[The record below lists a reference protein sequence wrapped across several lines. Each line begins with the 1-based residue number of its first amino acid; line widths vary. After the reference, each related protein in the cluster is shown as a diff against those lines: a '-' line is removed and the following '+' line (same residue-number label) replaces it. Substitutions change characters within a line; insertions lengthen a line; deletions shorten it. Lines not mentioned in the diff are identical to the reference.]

1 LQEKCYWINNLIALK
16 RKKIVVSGINMVEG
30 GIFTILHNA
39 LQELSNFVKNEE
51 VEVIALVHDASKFQ
65 FSNITIIEIPLSK
78 KSWWFRLYYE
88 YFYFKKLSK
97 QLQPDIWF
105 SLHDTTPNVLAKKQ
119 FVYCHHPTTL
129 FKPTWK
135 DWKFDY
141 KIGVFSVLY
150 DFLFKINISKN
161 HTIFVQQHWIKNIFE
176 KRFNITNIKVAI
188 PEYIEEI
195 SNDFFPFEPNKIHFF
210 YPSFPRSYKNH
221 EAILEAIKVL
231 PKNISEQTQ
240 FHFTTIKDSKEK
252 YAQFLVKE
260 YGFLENVHFYGKV
273 NRSQLLSMYNTMD
286 CLLFPSK
293 IETWGLPISESKAY
307 YKPMFLAN
315 LPYAKEACGNYE
327 KVSFFDENNATEL
340 AKLITEFVEEKH
352 MFQGN
357 TSPFDTSN
365 DLHNWKEVFQY
376 ILTE

>member
-1 LQEKCYWINNLIALK
+1 
-16 RKKIVVSGINMVEG
+16 MVEG

-51 VEVIALVHDASKFQ
+51 VEIIALVHDASKFQ

-97 QLQPDIWF
+97 QVQPDIWF
-105 SLHDTTPNVLAKKQ
+105 SLHDTTPNVVAKKQ

-161 HTIFVQQHWIKNIFE
+161 HTVFVQQHWIKEVFE

-188 PEYIEEI
+188 PQFVEEI
-195 SNDFFPFEPNKIHFF
+195 SKEKIALNENKIHFF
-210 YPSFPRSYKNH
+210 YPSFPKSFKNI
-221 EAILEAIKVL
+221 EYLFEAIKLVPEEVL
-231 PKNISEQTQ
+231 NSCEFHITGLKKNNTKYVNYLNEKYKSTEANRLKLLNKNIML
-240 FHFTTIKDSKEK
+240 K
-252 YAQFLVKE
+252 YYNSIDYLV
-260 YGFLENVHFYGKV
+260 
-273 NRSQLLSMYNTMD
+273 
-286 CLLFPSK
+286 FPSK
-293 IETWGLPISESKAY
+293 IETWGLPISEAKAHH
-307 YKPMFLAN
+307 KNMLLAN

-327 KVSFFDENNATEL
+327 NVSFFNLENPKEL
-340 AKLITEFVEEKH
+340 AEMITEIVAKNH
-352 MFQGN
+352 VFQGN
-357 TSPFDTSN
+357 KIAYNTN
-365 DLHNWKEVFQY
+365 EDLHNWKEVFQY
-376 ILTE
+376 ILTD

>member
-1 LQEKCYWINNLIALK
+1 MI
-16 RKKIVVSGINMVEG
+16 SGINMVEG

-39 LQELSNFVKNEE
+39 LQELSKYIENKE
-51 VEVIALVHDASKFQ
+51 VEVIALVHDASKFE

-97 QLQPDIWF
+97 QVQPDIWF
-105 SLHDTTPNVLAKKQ
+105 SLHDTTPNVMAKKQ

-129 FKPTWK
+129 FQPTWK
-135 DWKFDY
+135 DWKFNY
-141 KIGVFSVLY
+141 KIGIFSVLY
-150 DFLFKINISKN
+150 DFLFNLNISKN
-161 HTIFVQQHWIKNIFE
+161 HTVFVQQHWIKKTFE

-188 PEYIEEI
+188 PEYVEEI
-195 SNDFFPFEPNKIHFF
+195 TQEKYNFEENKIHFF

-221 EAILEAIKVL
+221 EIILEAIKLL
-231 PKNISEQTQ
+231 PINILAQTQ
-240 FHFTTIKDSKEK
+240 FHFTTIKGNKEK

-260 YGFLENVHFYGKV
+260 YRFLENVYFYGNV
-273 NRSQLLSMYNTMD
+273 NRKQLLCMYNAMD

-293 IETWGLPISESKAY
+293 IETWGLPISEAKAY
-307 YKPMFLAN
+307 KKPMFLAN

-327 KVSFFDENNATEL
+327 KVTFFDEKNASDL
-340 AKLITEFVEEKH
+340 AKLITEFVESNH
-352 MFQGN
+352 TFQGN
-357 TSPFDTSN
+357 TSPFDTSK

-376 ILTE
+376 ILTD